1 MHSIRQPG
9 SDFSPSAVSIWFLNV
24 FYPAFISGAPYFL
37 SQMQIFPASRIH
49 RNTPP
54 RSRENQG
61 KADEGNEM
69 KMARI
74 QLWAFEILE
83 IPRSLTFCQK
93 LMHGILWQSNRL
105 NLEKILH
112 RIWKNDDWYARLVR
126 MRKNRL
132 EIRRRLKSG
141 RTERGQKIQ
150 VYYYSCTSPLKIL
163 PRKEIVKAKS
173 PHAKSA
179 LIWKPWKDLLAAAI
193 LDFW

>member
-1 MHSIRQPG
+1 M
-9 SDFSPSAVSIWFLNV
+9 
-24 FYPAFISGAPYFL
+24 FL
-37 SQMQIFPASRIH
+37 SRLHIWRSIFFESNAKL
-49 RNTPP
+49 P
-54 RSRENQG
+54 RESHTWEHTAQAQGNQDQG
-61 KADEGNEM
+61 KADERNKM

-74 QLWAFEILE
+74 QSWAFEILE

-150 VYYYSCTSPLKIL
+150 VYYYSCISPLKIL
-163 PRKEIVKAKS
+163 PRLS
-173 PHAKSA
+173 
-179 LIWKPWKDLLAAAI
+179 
-193 LDFW
+193 